1 MAVLMSKS
9 TTQISNQVNSQRNN
23 NNNFNG
29 ADRKSDVG
37 GQKSDVGSSRAIGH
51 SPLTIH
57 DCKTI
62 LI

>member
-29 ADRKSDVG
+29 KEVRRGRKSEVR
-37 GQKSDVGSSRAIGH
+37 SR
-51 SPLTIH
+51 SRKFRKFRQPE
-57 DCKTI
+57 
-62 LI
+62 